1 MTYKQPSAECYG
13 QKRIRKA
20 FRFTIEVGY
29 RLRKISDHRGH
40 SMAYT
45 LEGLITEWWELETKH
60 TGITLESLEGKYDWG
75 YRANSQQKHNQKRYM
90 KQFRLAPDVCTTLAA
105 LSKIQKDSQAAVCE
119 GLINGEFERLQEQGY
134 FKS

>member
-45 LEGLITEWWELETKH
+45 LEGLITEWWELETKYSQLD
-60 TGITLESLEGKYDWG
+60 GEELEKTYDWG
-75 YRANSQQKHNQKRYM
+75 YRANSMQKYGQKRYM
-90 KQFRLAPDVCTTLAA
+90 KQFRLAPDVCTKLKV
-105 LSKIQKDSQAAVCE
+105 LSKWKKETQASICE